1 MESSFVDGG
10 EWECANVRRHEL
22 GRRKI
27 DADSPPALSKAIRP
41 VAVVAVALLAGLAAG
56 SPAHADDWNFN
67 QVIPCATAP
76 VYGIPFNLCWVSNV
90 RTFRIGNVQSWR
102 LTYADSK
109 SEVAIGY
116 YRLVAAHG
124 VGGMSPVTSNSAL
137 IDWIRTADALKN
149 VSAGGGN
156 WAVTTGPTG
165 ERYVTFQKGNR
176 QCIGFVRNSPAN
188 NWTLGATF
196 CRESAVPV
204 PVQEV
209 QFISDAVKVRE

>member
-1 MESSFVDGG
+1 MESSFVDGS
-10 EWECANVRRHEL
+10 EWECANVRRHEFE
-22 GRRKI
+22 RRET
-27 DADSPPALSKAIRP
+27 DADGPPALFNAARA
-41 VAVVAVALLAGLAAG
+41 AVVAACALLAGMVAG
-56 SPAHADDWNFN
+56 APAHADWNFN
-67 QVIPCATAP
+67 QEIPCASAP
-76 VYGIPFNLCWVSNV
+76 VYGVPFNQCWVSNV

-102 LTYADSK
+102 LTYTDTK
-109 SEVAIGY
+109 SEFAIGY

-124 VGGMSPVTSNSAL
+124 VGGMSPVTSSSAL

-156 WAVTTGPTG
+156 WAVATSPTG

-209 QFISDAVKVRE
+209 QFIWDAVKVRE